1 MAVRVEKR
9 VTGEQGHT
17 MEPWRVLLAEDE
29 AFVAQMTVDMLAEL
43 PLEVR
48 VAKDGREALEQAKAI
63 HPDLI
68 LLDAMMPELDGFE
81 VAAVLKANPAT
92 QDIPIIFM
100 TARSLVDD
108 KVRGLELGA
117 EDYLIKPIRREE
129 LLARVRNVL
138 RRVEARRAAPP
149 AETSLMRGRLET
161 MSLPNIIQVLEAE
174 RRTGTLR
181 LRSGGRRAEVLFDEG
196 RVACAVEGPRQGE
209 AAVYGLL
216 GWQQGE
222 FALESTAGAGPA
234 DARVTKP
241 NQSLLIEGARR
252 LDEIP
257 ALRRALGSLAGP
269 IRMIPVFREGFL
281 HRTLPR
287 GVHQLVDLCDGTQTL
302 PQLLEASSLDE
313 WETLTLFGRFLK
325 LGMLEHGDPAKRGLP
340 RLGIQ
345 IPLDFQALKAFTASR
360 SFDLSPRGIFLST
373 TQILP
378 VGEDI
383 LVRFKLPGAPHP
395 FKVVGRVIWSSPTD
409 TPQGFPAGMGVQ
421 FLDLAA
427 EEQATVERYVVEMFL
442 DRALTEEPRG

>member
-1 MAVRVEKR
+1 
-9 VTGEQGHT
+9 
-17 MEPWRVLLAEDE
+17 MEPWRILLAEDE
-29 AFVAQMTVDMLAEL
+29 AFVAQLTVDMLAEL

-68 LLDAMMPELDGFE
+68 LLDAMMPVLDGFE
-81 VAAVLKANPAT
+81 VAAALKGNPDT

-100 TARSLVDD
+100 TARALVED

-138 RRVEARRAAPP
+138 RRVEARRATVP
-149 AETSLMRGRLET
+149 EEVSLMRGRLET
-161 MSLPNIIQVLEAE
+161 MSLPNIVQMLEVD

-181 LRSGGRRAEVLFDEG
+181 LRSEGRRAEVLFSEG
-196 RVACAVEGPRQGE
+196 RVAYAMEGPRQGD

-222 FALESTAGAGPA
+222 FALEPSAGLGPA
-234 DARVTKP
+234 AAQVTGP
-241 NQSLLIEGARR
+241 NQALLMEGARR
-252 LDEIP
+252 LDEVP
-257 ALRRALGSLAGP
+257 ALRRALGSLEGP
-269 IRMIPVFREGFL
+269 IMMLPVFREGFL

-287 GVHQLVDLCDGTQTL
+287 GFTQLVDLCDGTRTL
-302 PQLLEASSLDE
+302 PQLVEASSLDE
-313 WETLTLFGRFLK
+313 WETLSLLGRFLK
-325 LGMLEHGDPAKRGLP
+325 LGMLEHGDTARRGLP

-345 IPLDFQALKAFTASR
+345 IPLDFQALKAFTPTR
-360 SFDLSPRGIFLST
+360 SFDLSPRGIFLCT
-373 TQILP
+373 TRILP

-383 LVRFKLPGAPHP
+383 LVRFKLPGVAHA
-395 FKVVGRVIWSSPTD
+395 FKVVGRVIWSSPTE
-409 TPQGFPAGMGVQ
+409 TPQGFPPGMGIQ

-427 EEQATVERYVVEMFL
+427 EEQAAIERYVVEMFL
-442 DRALTEEPRG
+442 DRALTEESRE